1 MSFQSDSQ
9 SMIRLNVILYPF
21 LAVLFWI
28 GENDFQ
34 PIYDLQIYS
43 EQS

>member
-1 MSFQSDSQ
+1 MSFQMTA
-9 SMIRLNVILYPF
+9 SMIRLNVILFCFLPF
-21 LAVLFWI
+21 YFLDRRKLFH
-28 GENDFQ
+28 